1 MALRSNIS
9 DTRAHRLILVLVMLF
24 AILGIRL
31 FSLQILSHAY
41 YEQVSKNNSI
51 RIVPVAAPRGF
62 IRDRSGRLLVSNR
75 ALYTISYL
83 PYIGGGKFEKIDFLS
98 ELIGIGSLELEKK
111 ISVKPK
117 NRYAPVKLVRDVDF
131 PTICKIEENAEKLP
145 GIIYQVEITRKY
157 PQSNY
162 GSHLFGYVGE
172 ISDSELK
179 NRDPNFYRSGDII
192 GIGGVEE
199 QYDRVLRG
207 IDGVSYMEVTASGK
221 VIGTSPFKADIP
233 PQIGSELVLNIDWE
247 VQCLAESLLSE
258 YVGGAVVAV
267 DPSDGGVIAFVSQP
281 NYDVNA
287 FAGVVSEELWNSVA
301 NDTTHPLLNRAC
313 VGTYPPG
320 SIFKLI
326 TAGAALEVDSVT
338 IDDTFKPC
346 YGAMRIGNREF
357 KCWKETGHGRLD
369 MLQAI
374 IHSCD
379 IYFYQLGMLEGLDVW
394 SFYCNES
401 GFGSKTG
408 IDFPTESAGISPS
421 AAYFNRKY
429 GKGQWPRTLIVN
441 LSIGQGE
448 ILVTPLQMACFY
460 AAVANGGTF
469 YRPRLVNRLVRPD
482 GGIVTNQPEV
492 LFQLPF
498 SASTISFFVK
508 SLAAVVA
515 DSQGTGRSG
524 RIPGVTVAGKTGT
537 AQNPHGEEHSWFC
550 GFAPVEDP
558 RIAVAVIA
566 ENAGH
571 GSTHAAP
578 IAREIMKAFLRRQE
592 VL

>member
-9 DTRAHRLILVLVMLF
+9 DRRAHRLILVLVMLF

-62 IRDRSGRLLVSNR
+62 IRDRSGELLVSNR

-83 PYIGGGKFEKIDFLS
+83 PYIGGGKFQKIDFLS
-98 ELIGIGSLELEKK
+98 RLIGIDSLELEKK

-207 IDGVSYMEVTASGK
+207 IDGVSYLEVTASGK

-267 DPSDGGVIAFVSQP
+267 DPSNGGVIAFVSQP

-421 AAYFNRKY
+421 EAYFNRKY
-429 GKGQWPRTLIVN
+429 GKGQWPWTLIVN

-460 AAVANGGTF
+460 AAVANGGAF
-469 YRPRLVNRLVRPD
+469 YRPRLVDRKVRPD

-508 SLAAVVA
+508 SLTAVVA

-524 RIPGVTVAGKTGT
+524 RISGVTVAGKTGT